1 MHIIAWLV
9 LFSFPFLFSGDEI
22 FRFNFVMQAFWL
34 PLGWSFLLFYINY
47 FILTRLL
54 IQKGNILAFIGINLL
69 LMILF
74 ASLSSMISVLLPH
87 PPPFTHGPPPGNG
100 NRTPMREPFFLR
112 SFASLFLPVITSLAI
127 RITQR
132 WMKMEAER
140 KEQDHQQLTSE
151 LLHLKFQLQPHF
163 FFNSL
168 NSIYALVDSS
178 AQKAKEGIQGLA
190 KLMRYLL
197 YETNEPKVPVSKEI
211 SFLREYIQ
219 MMQLRTREDV
229 KIEYTFPSDDS
240 GLKIAPLLFIPLV
253 ENAFKH
259 GISMASPS
267 FIHLVMEIEG
277 QTVLMSVENS
287 CYPKP
292 ATDRSGSGI
301 GLENLKKRLAQ
312 LYPKKHHL
320 ALETLNSIYCARLQI
335 NLSPNDK

>member
-1 MHIIAWLV
+1 MISSRKKKAMGVIMHIIAWLV

-22 FRFNFVMQAFWL
+22 FRFSFVMQAFWL

-54 IQKGNILAFIGINLL
+54 IQKGNILAFFGINLL

-100 NRTPMREPFFLR
+100 NRTPMREPF
-112 SFASLFLPVITSLAI
+112 
-127 RITQR
+127 
-132 WMKMEAER
+132 
-140 KEQDHQQLTSE
+140 
-151 LLHLKFQLQPHF
+151 
-163 FFNSL
+163 
-168 NSIYALVDSS
+168 
-178 AQKAKEGIQGLA
+178 QKAKEGIQGLA

-211 SFLREYIQ
+211 NFLREYIQ

-240 GLKIAPLLFIPLV
+240 GLKIAPLLKLYGKTHS
-253 ENAFKH
+253 N
-259 GISMASPS
+259 
-267 FIHLVMEIEG
+267 MEFLWLLHPYSSG
-277 QTVLMSVENS
+277 DGNRRQTVLMSVENS

-312 LYPKKHHL
+312 LYPKKHQL